1 MTPAGYVI
9 RPKPTRTVYEEFG
22 VLKLTRRQLVL
33 SMIGAGL
40 GFPLRTKAT
49 AHKKPKVL
57 SGSIVFSQ
65 GKREVLE
72 AACERILPGAKEA
85 RVITFIDNWMN
96 KEPFIDR
103 LVPHLQRACM
113 HMDRLAQKRYQNKFV
128 KLKPEQQD
136 DILKGFQEGKLQLKN
151 FNGKLVFEHL
161 VRFTLEGFLCD
172 PRHGGNYNMVGHKF
186 IGYHHCWWA
195 PKKLKY
201 PNKPGSLL
209 Y

>member
-1 MTPAGYVI
+1 MVFSMLGTGLCLPLRLKANQAT
-9 RPKPTRTVYEEFG
+9 KSLLG
-22 VLKLTRRQLVL
+22 VSDGAVFTKDQHLVL
-33 SMIGAGL
+33 
-40 GFPLRTKAT
+40 
-49 AHKKPKVL
+49 
-57 SGSIVFSQ
+57 Q
-65 GKREVLE
+65 

-96 KEPFIDR
+96 KEPFKNRI
-103 LVPHLQRACM
+103 LPHIQRAAM
-113 HMDRLAQKRYQNKFV
+113 HMDRLAEKSYRTKFV
-128 KLKPEQQD
+128 NLKPDQQD
-136 DILKGFQEGKLQLKN
+136 AVLKQFQQGLVQQKN

-201 PNKPGSLL
+201 PRGPKTLL

>member
-1 MTPAGYVI
+1 
-9 RPKPTRTVYEEFG
+9 
-22 VLKLTRRQLVL
+22 
-33 SMIGAGL
+33 MIGAGL

-96 KEPFIDR
+96 KEPFKSG
-103 LVPHLQRACM
+103 LLPYLQKACM
-113 HMDRLAQKRYQNKFV
+113 HMDRLAQKISGKKFV
-128 KLKPEQQD
+128 DSGPDNQDAVLKQFQAGLVQQ
-136 DILKGFQEGKLQLKN
+136 KN

-201 PNKPGSLL
+201 SDKPGTLL